1 MSFSKKDNYY
11 ILDGREL
18 MPSAI
23 LAEVQR
29 LDDEKRGKL
38 LLDEKVAEKLDQLFS
53 KYINAPHFDKLYFM
67 HSSYELFCYLAE
79 SSDEV
84 LLDMVSKNMG
94 LKTYEQSKS
103 ELPFSSSYRGY
114 WLKMSEEVLTSEG
127 FDSYRFGSVKID
139 RNGCYLYDD
148 EKAVMYIEI
157 SRDGDDSRNA
167 LLSFSLLGNP
177 EAIVS
182 EDQEREF
189 EWCCYFDDMLS
200 KEDPRFL
207 GGKLST
213 VDPYG
218 ESSVTFRRYDVH
230 FNSLDAITLGLIV
243 KEAARLL
250 AIYPPLE

>member
-1 MSFSKKDNYY
+1 MSFSKKDNLY
-11 ILDGREL
+11 IIDGREFL
-18 MPSAI
+18 ISAV
-23 LAEVQR
+23 LNEVQR
-29 LDDEKRGKL
+29 IDDEKRGKF
-38 LLDEKVAEKLDQLFS
+38 LLDESASSKLNKLFS
-53 KYINAPHFDKLYFM
+53 KYNNAPRFDNLYLM
-67 HSSYELFCYLAE
+67 QSSYELFNYLAE
-79 SSDEV
+79 SNDVALVE
-84 LLDMVSKNMG
+84 MVATNLG
-94 LKTYEQSKS
+94 LRTYSRMKS
-103 ELPFSSSYRGY
+103 TILSSYRDY
-114 WLKMSEEVLTSEG
+114 WLKMSEEVLTCEG
-127 FDSYRFGSVKID
+127 FENYRFGKVTID

-148 EKAVMYIEI
+148 EKAVMYVEI

-250 AIYPPLE
+250 SIYPPLE